1 MSNEIDEL
9 MSMDPLDMTR
19 THIDG
24 IIAFYRNRRAAP
36 EGGKPKKEKGPG
48 LKIDRELLGLTKPK
62 GPAML
67 RRSLK
72 P

>member
-1 MSNEIDEL
+1 MSNEIDDL

-19 THIDG
+19 AHIDG
-24 IIAFYRNRRAAP
+24 IIAYYRNRRAAP
-36 EGGKPKKEKGPG
+36 EAKAKKDRGPG
-48 LKIDRELLGLTKPK
+48 LKIDREALGLTAPK
-62 GPAML
+62 GPALL